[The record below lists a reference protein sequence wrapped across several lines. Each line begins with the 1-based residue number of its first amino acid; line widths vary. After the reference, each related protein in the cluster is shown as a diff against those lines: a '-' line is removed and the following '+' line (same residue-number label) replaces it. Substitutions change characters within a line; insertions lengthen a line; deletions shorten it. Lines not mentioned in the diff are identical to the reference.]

1 MEFEIVSGSVSPRR
15 KKGATALKAAAMTTA
30 YGKKRYDRLW
40 LGEGRARR
48 GFLLN

>member
-1 MEFEIVSGSVSPRR
+1 MEFEIVSGSVSRR

>member
-1 MEFEIVSGSVSPRR
+1 
-15 KKGATALKAAAMTTA
+15 MTMA

-48 GFLLN
+48 GFLLNYLTTIVPKRRGMSNLTVRR